1 MKQLNGRVAV
11 ITGGASGI
19 GKGMGEAFAANGMKL
34 VIADVE
40 EAALAPAVAELRAG
54 GADAIGVR
62 CDVTN
67 PKSVDELAQR
77 ALTQYGAVHVVC
89 NNAGVAGAS
98 NMGALW
104 ELPLADWEWVL
115 GVNTWGVVHG
125 MRAFMPILAQQPEA
139 HVVNTASLA
148 GTMVSGGIYGVS
160 KHACVAISEA
170 LYRETRLRAPHVGV
184 SVLCPGWVNTRILE
198 SERNRP
204 ETPRPAPSAPPS
216 SEFGA
221 AREAVAALLKAGLPP
236 RKVGDIVA
244 EAIRADRFYIFTH
257 PHWNYMMKA
266 RFDAMLSDQPPPV
279 VAPPPGE
286 SWEPGGGASRRDGSS
301 SS

>member
-1 MKQLNGRVAV
+1 MKQLRGRVAV
-11 ITGGASGI
+11 VTGGASGI
-19 GKGMGEAFAANGMKL
+19 GRGMAEAFAAEGMKL
-34 VIADVE
+34 VLADIE
-40 EAALAPAVAELRAG
+40 DAALEPAVAALRAS
-54 GADAIGVR
+54 GAEAIGVR
-62 CDVTN
+62 CDVTS
-67 PKSVDELAQR
+67 PASVAQLAER
-77 ALTQYGAVHVVC
+77 ALAQYGAVHVVC
-89 NNAGVAGAS
+89 NNAGVAGAA
-98 NMGALW
+98 NVGALW

-115 GVNTWGVVHG
+115 GVNTWGVIHG
-125 MRAFMPILAQQPEA
+125 MRAFMPILALQPEA

-170 LYRETRLRAPHVGV
+170 LYRACQLRAPHVGV

-204 ETPRPAPSAPPS
+204 ETPRPTPEAAPS

-221 AREAVAALLKAGLPP
+221 AREVIAGLLKAGLPP
-236 RKVGDIVA
+236 RKVGEIVV
-244 EAIRADRFYIFTH
+244 EAIQANRFYVFTH

-266 RFDAMLSDQPPPV
+266 RFDAILGDGAPPV

-286 SWEPGGGASRRDGSS
+286 SWDPPKPS
-301 SS
+301 

>member
-1 MKQLNGRVAV
+1 MKQLSGRVAV

-19 GKGMGEAFAANGMKL
+19 GKGMAEAFAARGMKL
-34 VIADVE
+34 VIADIE
-40 EAALAPAVAELRAG
+40 DSALAPAVAGLKAG
-54 GADAIGVR
+54 GAEVIGVR

-67 PKSVDELAQR
+67 PKSVDDLAQR

-89 NNAGVAGAS
+89 NNAGVAGAA

-115 GVNTWGVVHG
+115 GVNTWGVIHG

-148 GTMVSGGIYGVS
+148 GTMASGGIYGVS

-170 LYRETRLRAPHVGV
+170 LYRECQLRAPNVGV

-204 ETPRPAPSAPPS
+204 ETPRPAPTAAPS

-221 AREAVAALLKAGLPP
+221 AREAVAALLKAGLDP
-236 RKVGDIVA
+236 RRVGEIVA
-244 EAIRADRFYIFTH
+244 DAMLSGTFYVYTH

-266 RFDAMLSDQPPPV
+266 RFDAVLAGTPPPV
-279 VAPPPGE
+279 VAPPAGE
-286 SWEPGGGASRRDGSS
+286 SWEGAAPRSS
-301 SS
+301 

>member
-1 MKQLNGRVAV
+1 MKELAGRVAV

-19 GKGMGEAFAANGMKL
+19 GRGMAEAFAAQRMKL
-34 VIADVE
+34 ALADIE
-40 EAALAPAVAELRAG
+40 EAALAPAVAELRAS
-54 GADAIGVR
+54 GAEVIGVR

-67 PKSVDELAQR
+67 PKSVGELAER
-77 ALTQYGAVHVVC
+77 TLGQYGAVHVVC

-98 NMGALW
+98 GVGALW

-115 GVNTWGVVHG
+115 GVNTWGVIHG
-125 MRAFMPILAQQPEA
+125 VRAFMPILAQQPEA

-148 GTMVSGGIYGVS
+148 GTIASGGIYGVS

-170 LYRETRLRAPHVGV
+170 LYRECQLRAPNVGV

-204 ETPRPAPSAPPS
+204 EAPRPAPSGAAPA
-216 SEFGA
+216 SEFA
-221 AREAVAALLKAGLPP
+221 AQRELIAGLLKSGLPP
-236 RKVGDIVA
+236 RRVGEIVV
-244 EAIRADRFYIFTH
+244 EALRANRFYVFTH

-266 RFDAMLSDQPPPV
+266 RFDAILNDGAPPT

-286 SWEPGGGASRRDGSS
+286 SWDPPQASS
-301 SS
+301 

>member
-1 MKQLNGRVAV
+1 LKQLSGRVAV
-11 ITGGASGI
+11 VTGGASGI
-19 GKGMGEAFAANGMKL
+19 GRGMAEAFAEKGMKL
-34 VIADVE
+34 AIADVE
-40 EAALAPAVAELRAG
+40 DGALAATVAELKAG
-54 GADAIGVR
+54 GAEVIGVR
-62 CDVTN
+62 CDVTS
-67 PKSVDELAQR
+67 PQSVAELAER
-77 ALTQYGAVHVVC
+77 VLAQYGAVHVVC
-89 NNAGVAGAS
+89 NNAGVAGAA

-115 GVNTWGVVHG
+115 GVNTWGVIHG

-170 LYRETRLRAPHVGV
+170 LYRECQLRAPHVGV

-204 ETPRPAPSAPPS
+204 ETPRQTPAATPS
-216 SEFGA
+216 SEFGN
-221 AREAVAALLKAGLPP
+221 AREVIAGLLKAGLPP
-236 RKVGDIVA
+236 RKVGEIVVDGILA
-244 EAIRADRFYIFTH
+244 NRFYLFTH

-266 RFDAMLSDQPPPV
+266 RFDAMLSGAPPPV
-279 VAPPPGE
+279 VTPPPGE
-286 SWEPGGGASRRDGSS
+286 SWASGG
-301 SS
+301 

>member
-1 MKQLNGRVAV
+1 MQQFTGRVAV
-11 ITGGASGI
+11 VTGGASGI
-19 GKGMGEAFAANGMKL
+19 GRGMAEAFAAQGMKL

-40 EAALAPAVAELRAG
+40 EAALARTVAELKSS
-54 GADAIGVR
+54 GADAVGVR
-62 CDVTN
+62 CDVAS
-67 PKSVDELAQR
+67 PASVAECAER
-77 ALTQYGAVHVVC
+77 ALAAFGAVHVLC
-89 NNAGVAGAS
+89 NNAGVAGAA
-98 NMGALW
+98 NVGALW

-115 GVNTWGVVHG
+115 GVNTWGVIHG
-125 MRAFMPILAQQPEA
+125 MRAFMPILALQPEA

-170 LYRETRLRAPHVGV
+170 LYRECQLRAPHVGV

-204 ETPRPAPSAPPS
+204 EAPRPTPEAAPS

-221 AREAVAALLKAGLPP
+221 ARAVIEGLLKAGLPP
-236 RKVGDIVA
+236 RKVGEIVV
-244 EAIRADRFYIFTH
+244 EAIRANRFYVFTH

-266 RFDAMLSDQPPPV
+266 RFDAILNDQPPAV
-279 VAPPPGE
+279 VAPPAGE
-286 SWEPGGGASRRDGSS
+286 SWANPQPE
-301 SS
+301 

>member
-1 MKQLNGRVAV
+1 MKHLAGRVAV
-11 ITGGASGI
+11 VTGGASGI
-19 GKGMGEAFAANGMKL
+19 GRGMAEEFAAQGMKL
-34 VIADVE
+34 VIADIE
-40 EAALAPAVAELRAG
+40 DSALAPAVAALRAG
-54 GADAIGVR
+54 GAEVIGVR
-62 CDVTN
+62 CDVTS
-67 PKSVDELAQR
+67 PQSVADLAER
-77 ALTQYGAVHVVC
+77 ALAQYGAVHVLC
-89 NNAGVAGAS
+89 NNAGVAGAA

-115 GVNTWGVVHG
+115 GVNTWAVIHGV
-125 MRAFMPILAQQPEA
+125 RAFMPILVQQPEA

-148 GTMVSGGIYGVS
+148 GTLVSGGIYGVS

-170 LYRETRLRAPHVGV
+170 LYRECQLRAPHVGV

-204 ETPRPAPSAPPS
+204 ETPRSTPAATPS

-221 AREAVAALLKAGLPP
+221 ARDAVAALLKAGLAP
-236 RKVGDIVA
+236 RRVGEIVS
-244 EAIRADRFYIFTH
+244 EAMLANRFYIFTH

-266 RFDAMLSDQPPPV
+266 RFDAILNDQPPPLN

-286 SWEPGGGASRRDGSS
+286 SLDAPRAG
-301 SS
+301 

>member
-1 MKQLNGRVAV
+1 MKQLSGRVAV
-11 ITGGASGI
+11 VTGGASGI
-19 GKGMGEAFAANGMKL
+19 GRGMAEAFAAQGMKL
-34 VIADVE
+34 AIADIE
-40 EAALAPAVAELRAG
+40 DSALAPAVAALKAG
-54 GADAIGVR
+54 GAEVIGVR
-62 CDVTN
+62 CDVTS
-67 PKSVDELAQR
+67 PQSVADLAER
-77 ALTQYGAVHVVC
+77 ALAQYGAVHVLC
-89 NNAGVAGAS
+89 NNAGVAGAA

-115 GVNTWGVVHG
+115 GVNTWGVIHG

-170 LYRETRLRAPHVGV
+170 LYRECQLRAPHVGV

-204 ETPRPAPSAPPS
+204 EAPRPSPAATPS

-236 RKVGDIVA
+236 RRVGDVVVEGILA
-244 EAIRADRFYIFTH
+244 NRFYLFTH

-266 RFDAMLSDQPPPV
+266 RFDAILGGGQPPTV
-279 VAPPPGE
+279 LPPPGE
-286 SWEPGGGASRRDGSS
+286 SWEPGG
-301 SS
+301 

>member
-1 MKQLNGRVAV
+1 MKQLTGRVAV

-19 GKGMGEAFAANGMKL
+19 GKGMAEAFAGRGMKL
-34 VIADVE
+34 VIADIE
-40 EAALAPAVAELRAG
+40 DAALAPAVAELRAG
-54 GADAIGVR
+54 GAEVIGVR
-62 CDVTN
+62 CDVTS
-67 PKSVDELAQR
+67 PKSVADLAER
-77 ALTQYGAVHVVC
+77 ALAQYGAVHVVC
-89 NNAGVAGAS
+89 NNAGVAGAM

-115 GVNTWGVVHG
+115 GVNTWGVIHG
-125 MRAFMPILAQQPEA
+125 MRAFLPILVQQPEA

-148 GTMVSGGIYGVS
+148 GTIVSGGVYGVS

-170 LYRETRLRAPHVGV
+170 LYRECQLRAPHVGV

-204 ETPRPAPSAPPS
+204 EAPRPAPSAPPS

-221 AREAVAALLKAGLPP
+221 AREAVAALLKGGLAP
-236 RKVGDIVA
+236 RRVGEIVA
-244 EAIRADRFYIFTH
+244 DAILANTFYVFTH

-266 RFDAMLSDQPPPV
+266 RFDAILGGQPPPV
-279 VAPPPGE
+279 ATPPPGE
-286 SWEPGGGASRRDGSS
+286 SWEPPKAS
-301 SS
+301 

>member
-1 MKQLNGRVAV
+1 
-11 ITGGASGI
+11 
-19 GKGMGEAFAANGMKL
+19 MKL
-34 VIADVE
+34 VLADIE
-40 EAALAPAVAELRAG
+40 DAALAPAVAALRGG
-54 GADAIGVR
+54 GAEVIGVR
-62 CDVTN
+62 CDVTS
-67 PKSVDELAQR
+67 PQSVADLAER
-77 ALTQYGAVHVVC
+77 TLAQYGAVHVVC

-98 NMGALW
+98 NVGALW

-115 GVNTWGVVHG
+115 GVNTWGVIHG
-125 MRAFMPILAQQPEA
+125 VRAFMPILAQQPEA

-170 LYRETRLRAPHVGV
+170 LYRECQLRAPRVGV

-204 ETPRPAPSAPPS
+204 EAPRPAPTAPPS

-221 AREAVAALLKAGLPP
+221 AREVVAGLIKSGLPP
-236 RKVGDIVA
+236 RRVGEIVV
-244 EAIRADRFYIFTH
+244 EGIRANRFYVFTH

-266 RFDAMLSDQPPPV
+266 RFDAILNDQPPPV

-286 SWEPGGGASRRDGSS
+286 SWSD
-301 SS
+301 

>member
-1 MKQLNGRVAV
+1 MRNLSGSVAV
-11 ITGGASGI
+11 VTGGASGI
-19 GKGMGEAFAANGMKL
+19 GLGMAEAFAAQGMKL
-34 VIADVE
+34 VIADIE
-40 EAALAPAVAELRAG
+40 EGALAPAVAALKAS
-54 GADAIGVR
+54 GAEAIGVR

-67 PKSVDELAQR
+67 PKSVAELAER
-77 ALTQYGAVHVVC
+77 ALAQYGAVHVVC

-98 NMGALW
+98 NMGSLW

-125 MRAFMPILAQQPEA
+125 LRAFMPILAQQPEA
-139 HVVNTASLA
+139 HMVNTASLA
-148 GTMVSGGIYGVS
+148 GTMVSSGIYGVS

-170 LYRETRLRAPHVGV
+170 LYRECQVRAPHVGV

-204 ETPRPAPSAPPS
+204 EAPRPTPDATPS

-221 AREAVAALLKAGLPP
+221 AREVIAGLLKAGLPP
-236 RKVGDIVA
+236 RKVGEIVV
-244 EAIRADRFYIFTH
+244 EGIQSNRFYLFTH

-266 RFDAMLSDQPPPV
+266 RFDAILSGAPPPA

-286 SWEPGGGASRRDGSS
+286 SWAE
-301 SS
+301 

>member
-1 MKQLNGRVAV
+1 VKELKGRVAV
-11 ITGGASGI
+11 VTGGASGI
-19 GKGMGEAFAANGMKL
+19 GRGMAEAFAAQGMKL
-34 VIADVE
+34 VLADVE
-40 EAALAPAVAELRAG
+40 EPALAATTQELKGG
-54 GADAIGVR
+54 GADVIGVR
-62 CDVTN
+62 CDVTS
-67 PKSVDELAQR
+67 PKSVAELAER
-77 ALTQYGAVHVVC
+77 ALAQHGAVHVVC
-89 NNAGVAGAS
+89 NNAGVAGAA

-115 GVNTWGVVHG
+115 GVNTWGVIHG
-125 MRAFMPILAQQPEA
+125 MRAFLPILVQQPEA

-148 GTMVSGGIYGVS
+148 GTIASGGIYGVS

-170 LYRETRLRAPHVGV
+170 LYRECQLRAPHVGV

-204 ETPRPAPSAPPS
+204 EAPRPAPAAAPS

-221 AREAVAALLKAGLPP
+221 QREIVAALLKGGLQP
-236 RKVGDIVA
+236 RRVGEIVVDG
-244 EAIRADRFYIFTH
+244 IRANRFYLFTH

-266 RFDAMLSDQPPPV
+266 RFDAILNGDPPPA

-286 SWEPGGGASRRDGSS
+286 SWEPPKPA
-301 SS
+301 

>member
-1 MKQLNGRVAV
+1 MKQLSGRVAV
-11 ITGGASGI
+11 VTGGASGI
-19 GKGMGEAFAANGMKL
+19 GRGMAEAFADQGMKL
-34 VIADVE
+34 AIADVE
-40 EAALAPAVAELRAG
+40 EGALAATVAELKAG
-54 GADAIGVR
+54 GAEVIGVR
-62 CDVTN
+62 CDVTS
-67 PKSVDELAQR
+67 PQSVADLAER
-77 ALTQYGAVHVVC
+77 SLAQYGAVHVVC
-89 NNAGVAGAS
+89 NNAGVAGAA

-115 GVNTWGVVHG
+115 GVNTWGVIHG

-170 LYRETRLRAPHVGV
+170 LYRECQLRAPHVGV

-204 ETPRPAPSAPPS
+204 EAPRQAVAATPS
-216 SEFGA
+216 SEFGN
-221 AREAVAALLKAGLPP
+221 AREVIAGLLKAGLPP
-236 RKVGDIVA
+236 RKVGDIVVDG
-244 EAIRADRFYIFTH
+244 ILSNRFYLFTH

-266 RFDAMLSDQPPPV
+266 RFDAILGGAPPPV
-279 VAPPPGE
+279 VTPPPGE
-286 SWEPGGGASRRDGSS
+286 SWAAGG
-301 SS
+301 

>member
-1 MKQLNGRVAV
+1 MKQLSGRVAV
-11 ITGGASGI
+11 VTGGASGI
-19 GKGMGEAFAANGMKL
+19 GRGMAEAFAARGMKL
-34 VIADVE
+34 AIADIE
-40 EAALAPAVAELRAG
+40 DSALAPAVAALRAG
-54 GADAIGVR
+54 GAEVIGVR
-62 CDVTN
+62 CDVTS
-67 PKSVDELAQR
+67 PQSVADLAER
-77 ALTQYGAVHVVC
+77 ALAQYGAVHVLC
-89 NNAGVAGAS
+89 NNAGVAGAA

-115 GVNTWGVVHG
+115 GVNTWGVIHG

-170 LYRETRLRAPHVGV
+170 LYRECQLRAPHVGV

-204 ETPRPAPSAPPS
+204 EAPRSAPAAAPS

-221 AREAVAALLKAGLPP
+221 QREIVAGLLKAGLPP
-236 RKVGDIVA
+236 RRVGEIVV
-244 EAIRADRFYIFTH
+244 EAIQANRFYVFTH

-266 RFDAMLSDQPPPV
+266 RFDAILNDQPPPV

-286 SWEPGGGASRRDGSS
+286 SWDPPKPS
-301 SS
+301 

>member
-1 MKQLNGRVAV
+1 MQNLSGRVAV

-19 GKGMGEAFAANGMKL
+19 GRGMAEAFAAQGMKL
-34 VIADVE
+34 VLADIE
-40 EAALAPAVAELRAG
+40 DAALAPAVAALRGG
-54 GADAIGVR
+54 GAEVIGVR
-62 CDVTN
+62 CDVTS
-67 PKSVDELAQR
+67 PQSVADLAER
-77 ALTQYGAVHVVC
+77 TLAQYGAVHVVC

-98 NMGALW
+98 NVGALW

-115 GVNTWGVVHG
+115 GVNTWGVIHG
-125 MRAFMPILAQQPEA
+125 VRAFMPILAQQPEA

-170 LYRETRLRAPHVGV
+170 LYRECQLRAPRVGV

-204 ETPRPAPSAPPS
+204 EAPRPAPTAPPS

-221 AREAVAALLKAGLPP
+221 AREVIAGLIKSGLPP
-236 RKVGDIVA
+236 RRVGEIVV
-244 EAIRADRFYIFTH
+244 EGIRANRFYVFTH

-266 RFDAMLSDQPPPV
+266 RFDAILNDQPPPV

-286 SWEPGGGASRRDGSS
+286 SWSD
-301 SS
+301 

>member
-1 MKQLNGRVAV
+1 MKQLSGRVAV
-11 ITGGASGI
+11 VTGGASGI
-19 GKGMGEAFAANGMKL
+19 GHGMAEAFAAQGMKL
-34 VIADVE
+34 VIADIE
-40 EAALAPAVAELRAG
+40 DSALAPAVAALRAG
-54 GADAIGVR
+54 GAEVIGVR
-62 CDVTN
+62 CDVTS
-67 PKSVDELAQR
+67 PQSVADLAER
-77 ALTQYGAVHVVC
+77 ALAQYGAVHVVC
-89 NNAGVAGAS
+89 NNAGVAGAA

-115 GVNTWGVVHG
+115 GVNTWGVIHG

-170 LYRETRLRAPHVGV
+170 LYRECQLRAPHVGV

-204 ETPRPAPSAPPS
+204 EAPRSAPAAAPS

-221 AREAVAALLKAGLPP
+221 ARDAVAALLKAGLAP
-236 RKVGDIVA
+236 RRVGEIVT
-244 EAIRADRFYIFTH
+244 EAILANRFYIFTH

-266 RFDAMLSDQPPPV
+266 RFDAILNDQPPPV

-286 SWEPGGGASRRDGSS
+286 SWDPPKPS
-301 SS
+301 

>member
-1 MKQLNGRVAV
+1 VKQLSGRVAV
-11 ITGGASGI
+11 VTGGASGI
-19 GKGMGEAFAANGMKL
+19 GRGMAEAFADKGMKL

-40 EAALAPAVAELRAG
+40 DAALSATVAQLKAG
-54 GADAIGVR
+54 GADVIGVR
-62 CDVTN
+62 CDVTS
-67 PKSVDELAQR
+67 PQSVADLAER
-77 ALTQYGAVHVVC
+77 SLAQYGAVHVVC

-115 GVNTWGVVHG
+115 GVNTWGVIHG

-139 HVVNTASLA
+139 HMVNTASLA
-148 GTMVSGGIYGVS
+148 GTLVSGGIYGVS
-160 KHACVAISEA
+160 KHACVAVSEA
-170 LYRETRLRAPHVGV
+170 LYMECRMRAPQVGV

-204 ETPRPAPSAPPS
+204 EAPRPAPTASPS

-221 AREAVAALLKAGLPP
+221 ARDAVAALLKAGLAP
-236 RKVGDIVA
+236 RKVGEIVS
-244 EAIRADRFYIFTH
+244 EAILANRFYIFTH

-266 RFDAMLSDQPPPV
+266 RVAAMLNDQPPPV
-279 VAPPPGE
+279 VAPPAGE
-286 SWEPGGGASRRDGSS
+286 SLELPKAN
-301 SS
+301 

>member
-1 MKQLNGRVAV
+1 MKQLSGRVAV
-11 ITGGASGI
+11 VTGGASGI
-19 GKGMGEAFAANGMKL
+19 GRGMAEAFAARGAKL
-34 VIADVE
+34 VLADVE
-40 EAALAPAVAELRAG
+40 DAALATTVAELKAG
-54 GADAIGVR
+54 GAEVVGVR
-62 CDVTN
+62 CDVTS
-67 PKSVDELAQR
+67 PQSVADLAER
-77 ALTQYGAVHVVC
+77 SLAQYGAVHVVC
-89 NNAGVAGAS
+89 NNAGVAGAA

-115 GVNTWGVVHG
+115 GVNTWGVIHG

-148 GTMVSGGIYGVS
+148 GTIVSGGIYGVS

-170 LYRETRLRAPHVGV
+170 LYRECQLRAPHVGV

-204 ETPRPAPSAPPS
+204 EAPRSAPDAAPS

-221 AREAVAALLKAGLPP
+221 QREIVAGLLKSGLPP
-236 RKVGDIVA
+236 RKVGEIVA
-244 EAIRADRFYIFTH
+244 DAILANRFYVFTH

-266 RFDAMLSDQPPPV
+266 RFDAILNGEPPPV

-286 SWEPGGGASRRDGSS
+286 SWEPPKASGS
-301 SS
+301 

>member
-1 MKQLNGRVAV
+1 MKELKGRVAV
-11 ITGGASGI
+11 VTGGASGI
-19 GKGMGEAFAANGMKL
+19 GRGMAEAFAAQGMKL
-34 VIADVE
+34 VLADVE
-40 EAALAPAVAELRAG
+40 EPALAATTQELKGG
-54 GADAIGVR
+54 GADVIGVR
-62 CDVTN
+62 CDVTS
-67 PKSVDELAQR
+67 PKSVAELAER
-77 ALTQYGAVHVVC
+77 ALAQHGAVHVVC
-89 NNAGVAGAS
+89 NNAGVAGAA

-115 GVNTWGVVHG
+115 GVNTWGVIHG
-125 MRAFMPILAQQPEA
+125 MRAFLPILVQQPEA

-148 GTMVSGGIYGVS
+148 GTIASGGIYGVS

-170 LYRETRLRAPHVGV
+170 LYRECQLRAPHVGV

-204 ETPRPAPSAPPS
+204 EAPRPAPAAAPS

-221 AREAVAALLKAGLPP
+221 QREIVAALLKGGLQP
-236 RKVGDIVA
+236 RRVGEIVVDG
-244 EAIRADRFYIFTH
+244 IRANRFYLFTH

-266 RFDAMLSDQPPPV
+266 RFDAILNGDPPPA

-286 SWEPGGGASRRDGSS
+286 SWEPPKPA
-301 SS
+301 

>member
-1 MKQLNGRVAV
+1 MQNLSGRVAV

-19 GKGMGEAFAANGMKL
+19 GRGMAEAFAAQGMKL
-34 VIADVE
+34 VLADIE
-40 EAALAPAVAELRAG
+40 DAALAPAVAALRGG
-54 GADAIGVR
+54 GAEVIGVR
-62 CDVTN
+62 CDVTS
-67 PKSVDELAQR
+67 PQSVADLAER
-77 ALTQYGAVHVVC
+77 TLAQYGAVHVVC

-98 NMGALW
+98 NVGALW

-115 GVNTWGVVHG
+115 GVNTWGVIHG
-125 MRAFMPILAQQPEA
+125 VRAFMPILAQQPEA

-170 LYRETRLRAPHVGV
+170 LYRECQLRAPRVGV

-204 ETPRPAPSAPPS
+204 EAPRPAPTAPPS

-221 AREAVAALLKAGLPP
+221 AREVVAGLIKSGLPP
-236 RKVGDIVA
+236 RRVGEIVV
-244 EAIRADRFYIFTH
+244 EGIRANRFYVFTH

-266 RFDAMLSDQPPPV
+266 RFDAILNDQPPPV

-286 SWEPGGGASRRDGSS
+286 SWSD
-301 SS
+301 

>member
-1 MKQLNGRVAV
+1 MKQLSGRVAV

-19 GKGMGEAFAANGMKL
+19 GRGMAEALAARGAKL
-34 VIADVE
+34 VIADIE
-40 EAALAPAVAELRAG
+40 EAALAPAVAELKTG
-54 GADAIGVR
+54 GAEVIGVR
-62 CDVTN
+62 CDVTS
-67 PKSVDELAQR
+67 PQSVADLAER
-77 ALTQYGAVHVVC
+77 ALAQYGAVHVVC
-89 NNAGVAGAS
+89 NNAGVAGAM

-115 GVNTWGVVHG
+115 GVNTWGVIHG
-125 MRAFMPILAQQPEA
+125 MRAFMPILVQQPEA

-148 GTMVSGGIYGVS
+148 GTIVSGGVYGVS
-160 KHACVAISEA
+160 KHACVAVSEA
-170 LYRETRLRAPHVGV
+170 LYRECQLRAPHVGV

-204 ETPRPAPSAPPS
+204 EAPRPTPSAPPS

-221 AREAVAALLKAGLPP
+221 QRDVVAALLKGGLAP
-236 RKVGDIVA
+236 RRVGEIVA
-244 EAIRADRFYIFTH
+244 DAILANTFYVFTH

-266 RFDAMLSDQPPPV
+266 RFDAILGGAPPPV

-286 SWEPGGGASRRDGSS
+286 TWEPPKAS
-301 SS
+301 

>member
-1 MKQLNGRVAV
+1 MKQLAGRVAV
-11 ITGGASGI
+11 VTGGASGI
-19 GKGMGEAFAANGMKL
+19 GRGMAEEFAAQGMKL
-34 VIADVE
+34 VIADIE
-40 EAALAPAVAELRAG
+40 DSALAPAVAALRAG
-54 GADAIGVR
+54 GAEVIGVR
-62 CDVTN
+62 CDVTS
-67 PKSVDELAQR
+67 PQSVADLAER
-77 ALTQYGAVHVVC
+77 ALAQYGAVHVVC
-89 NNAGVAGAS
+89 NNAGVAGAA

-115 GVNTWGVVHG
+115 GVNTWGVIHG

-170 LYRETRLRAPHVGV
+170 LYRECQLRAPHVGV

-204 ETPRPAPSAPPS
+204 ETPRPTPAATPS

-221 AREAVAALLKAGLPP
+221 ARDAVAALLKAGLAP
-236 RKVGDIVA
+236 RRVGEIVT
-244 EAIRADRFYIFTH
+244 EAILANRFYIFTH
-257 PHWNYMMKA
+257 PHWSYMMKA
-266 RFDAMLSDQPPPV
+266 RFDAILNDQAPPLGIQ
-279 VAPPPGE
+279 PPPGE
-286 SWEPGGGASRRDGSS
+286 SLEPPKAS
-301 SS
+301 

>member
-1 MKQLNGRVAV
+1 MKQLSGRVAV

-19 GKGMGEAFAANGMKL
+19 GKGMAEAFAARGMKL
-34 VIADVE
+34 VIADIE
-40 EAALAPAVAELRAG
+40 DSALAPAVAELRAG
-54 GADAIGVR
+54 GAEVIGVR
-62 CDVTN
+62 CDVTS
-67 PKSVDELAQR
+67 PKSVAELAER
-77 ALTQYGAVHVVC
+77 ALAQYGAVHVVC
-89 NNAGVAGAS
+89 NNAGVAGAM

-115 GVNTWGVVHG
+115 GVNTWGVIHG
-125 MRAFMPILAQQPEA
+125 MRAFLPILVQQPEA

-148 GTMVSGGIYGVS
+148 GTIVSGGVYGVS

-170 LYRETRLRAPHVGV
+170 LYRECQLRAPHVGV

-204 ETPRPAPSAPPS
+204 EAPRPSPSPTPS

-221 AREAVAALLKAGLPP
+221 ARDAVAALLKGGLAP
-236 RKVGDIVA
+236 RRVGEIVA
-244 EAIRADRFYIFTH
+244 DAMLANTFYVFTH

-266 RFDAMLSDQPPPV
+266 RFDAILNGQSPPIATP
-279 VAPPPGE
+279 PPPGE
-286 SWEPGGGASRRDGSS
+286 SWEPPKAS
-301 SS
+301 

>member
-1 MKQLNGRVAV
+1 MKQLSGRVAV
-11 ITGGASGI
+11 VTGGASGI
-19 GKGMGEAFAANGMKL
+19 GRGMAEAFAARGMKV
-34 VIADVE
+34 VIADIE
-40 EAALAPAVAELRAG
+40 DSALAPAVAALRAG
-54 GADAIGVR
+54 GAEVIGVR
-62 CDVTN
+62 CDVTS
-67 PKSVDELAQR
+67 PQSVADLAER
-77 ALTQYGAVHVVC
+77 ALAQYGAVHVLC
-89 NNAGVAGAS
+89 NNAGVAGAA

-115 GVNTWGVVHG
+115 GVNTWGVIHG

-170 LYRETRLRAPHVGV
+170 LYRECQLRAPHVGV

-204 ETPRPAPSAPPS
+204 EAPRSAPAAAPS

-221 AREAVAALLKAGLPP
+221 QREIVAGLLKAGLPP
-236 RKVGDIVA
+236 RRVGEIVV
-244 EAIRADRFYIFTH
+244 EAIQANRFYVFTH

-266 RFDAMLSDQPPPV
+266 RFDAILNDQSPPLNI
-279 VAPPPGE
+279 APPPGE
-286 SWEPGGGASRRDGSS
+286 SWDPPKPG
-301 SS
+301 